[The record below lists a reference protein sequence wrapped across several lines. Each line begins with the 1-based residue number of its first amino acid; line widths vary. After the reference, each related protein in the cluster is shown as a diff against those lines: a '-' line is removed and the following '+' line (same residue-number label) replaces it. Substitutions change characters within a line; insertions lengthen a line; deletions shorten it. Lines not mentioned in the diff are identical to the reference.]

1 MENLDKEKEEQKVD
15 NEEINS
21 KKEQQEIKSENK
33 KDEKEADKF
42 ESEPIKIKIGTVGNF
57 IFAAFIVLILG
68 TGALTYYLIH
78 QEKESVSEIVS
89 NLPENLVNTSVQDDN
104 TNEVVDSIAN
114 IIDSAIADATNQTG
128 NNSAVTDGSN
138 TRKFL
143 NEELV
148 VLYNGLILDTSKMD
162 EVTLKYIDNT
172 NDAADKY
179 VITYYN
185 YQNYSFKEQKLGT
198 LSTQLYEG
206 LVKIDNVGKVAI
218 SEDYEAI
225 PRPIKVVNTVPTI
238 VLDNNPNVSDYTN
251 VKTLIVDLDGNQTD
265 EYILILANK
274 KTGFSKITLVDSKG
288 AKINDLAS
296 IEKSKWK
303 KDSTAEYYLNI
314 NNVEILDVDN
324 DGIMEIMVEIPQAT
338 GNPTVSLLKYNN
350 GVLQGKTGIECS
362 LVVD

>member
-1 MENLDKEKEEQKVD
+1 MENLDKEKEDQKD
-15 NEEINS
+15 T
-21 KKEQQEIKSENK
+21 KESNK
-33 KDEKEADKF
+33 KQDVQEKNERREKNIESD
-42 ESEPIKIKIGTVGNF
+42 SEPVKIKIGTVGNF
-57 IFAAFIVLILG
+57 IFAAFIILILG

-89 NLPENLVNTSVQDDN
+89 SLPENLVNTSVQTDN
-104 TNEVVDSIAN
+104 TNEQVDSIAN
-114 IIDSAIADATNQTG
+114 IIDSAIADVTNQTG
-128 NNSAVTDGSN
+128 TSSVVTDGSN
-138 TRKFL
+138 TRKIL

-185 YQNYSFKEQKLGT
+185 YENYSFKEPKLGT

-225 PRPIKVVNTVPTI
+225 PRGIKVVNTVPTI
-238 VLDNNPNVSDYTN
+238 VSDNNPNVSDYTN

-338 GNPTVSLLKYNN
+338 GNSTVSLLKYNN
-350 GVLQGKTGIECS
+350 GILQGKTGIECS

>member
-1 MENLDKEKEEQKVD
+1 MEELNKDKDKEKKEE
-15 NEEINS
+15 
-21 KKEQQEIKSENK
+21 KKET
-33 KDEKEADKF
+33 KEESFVKNN

-57 IFAAFIVLILG
+57 IFAAFIVLIIG

-78 QEKESVSEIVS
+78 QEKENVKEIVS
-89 NLPENLVNTSVQDDN
+89 NLPENIVNTSVQDN
-104 TNEVVDSIAN
+104 ATNEVVDSIAN
-114 IIDSAIADATNQTG
+114 IIDSAISDVTNSSTNNTSAVADA
-128 NNSAVTDGSN
+128 SN
-138 TRKFL
+138 TRKIL

-172 NDAADKY
+172 SDAADKY

-185 YQNYSFKEQKLGT
+185 YENYGFKEPMLGI

-218 SEDYEAI
+218 SEDYNAI
-225 PRPIKVVNTVPTI
+225 PRQVKVVNTVPTI
-238 VLDNNPNVSDYTN
+238 VSDNNPNISEYN
-251 VKTLIVDLDGNQTD
+251 SVKTLIVDLDGNQTD

-274 KTGFSKITLVDSKG
+274 TTGFSKITLVASKG
-288 AKINDLAS
+288 AKIGDLAS

-314 NNVEILDVDN
+314 NNVEVLDIDN
-324 DGIMEIMVEIPQAT
+324 DGIMEIMVEIPQAV

-350 GVLQGKTGIECS
+350 GVLQGKKDIECS
-362 LVVD
+362 LVVEENQ

>member
-1 MENLDKEKEEQKVD
+1 MEELKKDKNKEKEE
-15 NEEINS
+15 
-21 KKEQQEIKSENK
+21 KKEEK
-33 KDEKEADKF
+33 KEVKEESFVKNN

-57 IFAAFIVLILG
+57 IFAAFIVLIIG

-78 QEKESVSEIVS
+78 QEKENVKEIVS
-89 NLPENLVNTSVQDDN
+89 NLPENIVNTSVQDTS

-114 IIDSAIADATNQTG
+114 IIDSAISDVTNQST
-128 NNSAVTDGSN
+128 NTSVVTDASN
-138 TRKFL
+138 TRKIL

-185 YQNYSFKEQKLGT
+185 YENYGFKEPKLGI

-218 SEDYEAI
+218 SEDYNAI

-238 VLDNNPNVSDYTN
+238 VSDNNPNIAEYNS

-274 KTGFSKITLVDSKG
+274 TTGFSKITLVDSKG
-288 AKINDLAS
+288 AKVGDLAS

-314 NNVEILDVDN
+314 NNVEVLDIDN

-350 GVLQGKTGIECS
+350 GVLQGKKDIECS
-362 LVVD
+362 LVVEENQ

>member
-1 MENLDKEKEEQKVD
+1 MEELNKDKDKEKKEE
-15 NEEINS
+15 
-21 KKEQQEIKSENK
+21 KKET
-33 KDEKEADKF
+33 KEESFVKNN

-57 IFAAFIVLILG
+57 IFAAFIVLIIG

-78 QEKESVSEIVS
+78 QEKENVKEIVS
-89 NLPENLVNTSVQDDN
+89 NLPENIVNTSVQDN
-104 TNEVVDSIAN
+104 ATNEVVDSIAN
-114 IIDSAIADATNQTG
+114 IIDSAISDVTNSSTNNTSAVADA
-128 NNSAVTDGSN
+128 SN
-138 TRKFL
+138 TRKIL

-172 NDAADKY
+172 SDAADKY

-185 YQNYSFKEQKLGT
+185 YENYGFKEPMLGI
-198 LSTQLYEG
+198 LSTQLYEA

-218 SEDYEAI
+218 SEDYNAI
-225 PRPIKVVNTVPTI
+225 PRQVKVVNTVPTI
-238 VLDNNPNVSDYTN
+238 VSDNNPNISEYN
-251 VKTLIVDLDGNQTD
+251 SVKTLIVDLDGNQTD

-274 KTGFSKITLVDSKG
+274 TTGFSKITLVDSKG
-288 AKINDLAS
+288 AKIGDLAS

-314 NNVEILDVDN
+314 NNVEVLDIDN
-324 DGIMEIMVEIPQAT
+324 DGIMEIMVEIPQAV

-350 GVLQGKTGIECS
+350 GVLQGKKDIECS
-362 LVVD
+362 LVVEENQ

>member
-1 MENLDKEKEEQKVD
+1 MENLDKDEKDKKD
-15 NEEINS
+15 NTETEVKEKS
-21 KKEQQEIKSENK
+21 EAEKKEQNK
-33 KDEKEADKF
+33 KDSEKS

-78 QEKESVSEIVS
+78 QEKENVNEIVS
-89 NLPENLVNTSVQDDN
+89 NLPENLVNTSVQTDN
-104 TNEVVDSIAN
+104 TNETVDSIAN
-114 IIDSAIADATNQTG
+114 IIDSALADVTNQTA

-138 TRKFL
+138 TRKIL

-185 YQNYSFKEQKLGT
+185 YQNYSFKEPKLGT

-225 PRPIKVVNTVPTI
+225 PRIVKVVNTVPTI
-238 VLDNNPNVSDYTN
+238 VSDNNPNVADYTS

-274 KTGFSKITLVDSKG
+274 QTGFSKITLVDSKG
-288 AKINDLAS
+288 TKVNDLAS

-314 NNVEILDVDN
+314 NNVEILDIDN
-324 DGIMEIMVEIPQAT
+324 DGIMEIMVEIPQPT

>member
-1 MENLDKEKEEQKVD
+1 MEENNKENEEKKEEKKIEQQVEKED
-15 NEEINS
+15 
-21 KKEQQEIKSENK
+21 
-33 KDEKEADKF
+33 
-42 ESEPIKIKIGTVGNF
+42 SEPIKIKIGTVGNF
-57 IFAAFIVLILG
+57 ILVAFIVLIIG
-68 TGALTYYLIH
+68 TGALTYYLVH
-78 QEKESVSEIVS
+78 QEKENVKEIVS
-89 NLPENLVNTSVQDDN
+89 SLPENIVNSAVQDSS

-114 IIDSAIADATNQTG
+114 IIDSALSDVTNQST
-128 NNSAVTDGSN
+128 NNSAVTDASN
-138 TRKFL
+138 TRKIL

-185 YQNYSFKEQKLGT
+185 YENYNFKESKLGT

-206 LVKIDNVGKVAI
+206 LVKIDNVGKIAI
-218 SEDYEAI
+218 SEDYNAI
-225 PRPIKVVNTVPTI
+225 PRNVKVINTIPTI
-238 VLDNNPNVSDYTN
+238 VSDNNPNVAEYNS

-265 EYILILANK
+265 EYILVLANK

-288 AKINDLAS
+288 AKVADLAS

-314 NNVEILDVDN
+314 NNVEVLDVDN
-324 DGIMEIMVEIPQAT
+324 DGIMEIVVEVPQAT
-338 GNPTVSLLKYNN
+338 GDSTVSLLKYNN

-362 LVVD
+362 LVVE

>member
-1 MENLDKEKEEQKVD
+1 MEELNKDKDKEKKQE
-15 NEEINS
+15 
-21 KKEQQEIKSENK
+21 KKET
-33 KDEKEADKF
+33 KEESFVKNN

-57 IFAAFIVLILG
+57 IFAAFIVLIIG

-78 QEKESVSEIVS
+78 QEKENVKEIVS
-89 NLPENLVNTSVQDDN
+89 NLPENIVNTSVQDN
-104 TNEVVDSIAN
+104 ATNEVVDSIAN
-114 IIDSAIADATNQTG
+114 IIDSAISDVTNSSTNNTSAVADA
-128 NNSAVTDGSN
+128 SN
-138 TRKFL
+138 TRKIL

-172 NDAADKY
+172 SDAADKY

-185 YQNYSFKEQKLGT
+185 YENYGFKEPMLGI

-218 SEDYEAI
+218 SEDYNAI
-225 PRPIKVVNTVPTI
+225 PRQVKVVNTVPTI
-238 VLDNNPNVSDYTN
+238 VSDNNPNISEYN
-251 VKTLIVDLDGNQTD
+251 SVKTLIVDLDGNQTD

-274 KTGFSKITLVDSKG
+274 TTGFSKITLVDSKG
-288 AKINDLAS
+288 AKIGDLAS

-314 NNVEILDVDN
+314 NNVEVLDIDN
-324 DGIMEIMVEIPQAT
+324 DGIMEIMVEIPQAV

-350 GVLQGKTGIECS
+350 GVLQGKKDIECS
-362 LVVD
+362 LVVEENQ